1 MAAENGSKLVF
12 CFFFTA
18 SIVFIDQ
25 ITKQYAEKNLI
36 YGEVVEI
43 FPGIRMALLHNPGA
57 AFGILSDESG
67 WQVGF
72 LAGVSML
79 AAVGLVLWIWLHREE
94 SFYSLLPLVLVL
106 AGAIGNGIDR
116 VRFGFV
122 VDFIS
127 LYYDSWHWP
136 TFNVADSMISL
147 GVFLLI
153 LNSFSSRPD

>member
-1 MAAENGSKLVF
+1 MTKSDSKLVF

-18 SIVFIDQ
+18 LIVFIDQ
-25 ITKQYAEKNLI
+25 ITKHYAEKNLI
-36 YGEVVEI
+36 YGEAVQI
-43 FPGIRMALLHNPGA
+43 LPGIKMALLYNPGA

-127 LYYDSWHWP
+127 LHYGSWYWP
-136 TFNVADSMISL
+136 TFNVADSVISL

>member
-1 MAAENGSKLVF
+1 MTENGSKLAV

-18 SIVFIDQ
+18 FIVFIDQ

-36 YGEVVEI
+36 YGEGVEI
-43 FPGIRMALLHNPGA
+43 VPGIRMALLHNPGA
-57 AFGILSDESG
+57 AFGILSNESG

-72 LAGVSML
+72 LAGVSLL
-79 AAVGLVLWIWLHREE
+79 AAIGLVLWIWLQREE

-122 VDFIS
+122 IDFIS
-127 LYYDSWHWP
+127 LHYERWSWP
-136 TFNVADSMISL
+136 TFNVADSVISL

-153 LNSFSSRPD
+153 LNSFSSKSD

>member
-1 MAAENGSKLVF
+1 MTKNGSKLVF
-12 CFFFTA
+12 CFFFTTL
-18 SIVFIDQ
+18 IVFIDQ

-36 YGEVVEI
+36 YGEEVEI

-57 AFGILSDESG
+57 AFGILSNEPG

-72 LAGVSML
+72 LAGVSLL
-79 AAVGLVLWIWLHREE
+79 AAVGLVLWIWLLRQE

-116 VRFGFV
+116 LRFGFV

-127 LYYDSWHWP
+127 LYYEKWSWP
-136 TFNVADSMISL
+136 TFNVADSAICL

-153 LNSFSSRPD
+153 LNSFSSKLD

>member
-36 YGEVVEI
+36 YGEAVEI

-57 AFGILSDESG
+57 AFGILSNQSG

-72 LAGVSML
+72 LVGVSLL
-79 AAVGLVLWIWLHREE
+79 AAIGLVVWSFQSIKTRRIIPENLNLTWAKLTLISIIIYWLIRIILQ
-94 SFYSLLPLVLVL
+94 YGYNL
-106 AGAIGNGIDR
+106 
-116 VRFGFV
+116 
-122 VDFIS
+122 
-127 LYYDSWHWP
+127 
-136 TFNVADSMISL
+136 NV
-147 GVFLLI
+147 F
-153 LNSFSSRPD
+153 PEY